1 MGGPPENGHVEGLGA
16 VPTHNGWRAN
26 HAIPTEGGWIALESP
41 WQGESEDCTIVM
53 TRDRGGD
60 PGGEKEKDVRKEHCE
75 CKPSGMC
82 WGPSKLTDGE
92 YRRAPGKKE

>member
-26 HAIPTEGGWIALESP
+26 HAIPTEGGWIALEGP
-41 WQGESEDCTIVM
+41 RQGESEDCTIVM

-60 PGGEKEKDVRKEHCE
+60 PGGEKEKDVRESIANVSRVACVGVRLN
-75 CKPSGMC
+75 SLMVRIG
-82 WGPSKLTDGE
+82 GPLENK
-92 YRRAPGKKE
+92 